1 MLRLNVQSLVPS
13 ALAGALLILVGGDA
27 FAQAQPAPPP
37 DSWGQQPQQ
46 PQQPNAGAYPP
57 APQPGA
63 YPPGAYPPGAYPPGA
78 YPPGAY
84 PPGAYPPGAYPPVL
98 FLPKPPPRENS
109 INGSPLGVLFGSYSL
124 NYERLVGGTNGFMI
138 EGNFS
143 RSTGTSTVNGDSTS
157 SKSSLYGGGV
167 GYRWHWSG
175 QQDSGFL
182 GLMAGYS
189 VGTGSGTVSSGAGIQ
204 QFDLTIKAPWVVANI
219 GRRWQWDN
227 GINFTIR
234 AGAGWAKYTV
244 SSSSTDPNAQD
255 AVKALQ
261 DLLTLIPIALD
272 GELSLG
278 YTF

>member
-1 MLRLNVQSLVPS
+1 MVRPRVRSQVLS
-13 ALAGALLILVGGDA
+13 ALAGALLIFVAGDA

-37 DSWGQQPQQ
+37 DPWGQQPQ
-46 PQQPNAGAYPP
+46 PPPQPNAGTYPP
-57 APQPGA
+57 PSP
-63 YPPGAYPPGAYPPGA
+63 YPPGAYPPGTYPPSAYPPGA
-78 YPPGAY
+78 YPV
-84 PPGAYPPGAYPPVL
+84 AYPPVL
-98 FLPKPPPRENS
+98 LAPKPPKENS

-138 EGNFS
+138 EGTFS

-157 SKSSLYGGGV
+157 SKSTLYGGAV

-182 GLMAGYS
+182 GLLAGYS
-189 VGTGSGTVSSGAGIQ
+189 VGTGSGTVVDAAGIQ
-204 QFDLTIKAPWVVANI
+204 QIDLTIKAPWIVANI

-227 GINFTIR
+227 GLNFTIR

-244 SSSSTDPNAQD
+244 STSSTDPNAQD

>member
-1 MLRLNVQSLVPS
+1 MLRLHVRSLVMS
-13 ALAGALLILVGGDA
+13 ALAGALLIFVAGDA
-27 FAQAQPAPPP
+27 LAQAQPAPPP
-37 DSWGQQPQQ
+37 DPWAQQ

-57 APQPGA
+57 AA
-63 YPPGAYPPGAYPPGA
+63 
-78 YPPGAY
+78 

-98 FLPKPPPRENS
+98 FAPKPPPKENS
-109 INGSPLGVLFGSYSL
+109 INGSPLGVLFGSYSV

-189 VGTGSGTVSSGAGIQ
+189 VGTGSGTVADAAGIQ